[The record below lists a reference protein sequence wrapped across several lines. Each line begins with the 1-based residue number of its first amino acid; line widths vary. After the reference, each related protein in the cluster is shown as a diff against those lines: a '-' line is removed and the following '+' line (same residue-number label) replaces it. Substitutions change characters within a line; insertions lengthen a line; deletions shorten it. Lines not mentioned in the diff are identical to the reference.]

1 MNLQND
7 KPISRCLASLLDD
20 MDPLSS
26 NYGSSS
32 MHPSTGATAKKPLKD
47 PHAFLGE
54 NSALVNLDNL
64 IKPIAPQTQSGLAP
78 AYNPFA
84 DNVMPPKTN
93 LFQQQQPAVSNQCIL
108 LDKWLVHYVICCQV
122 PSINQLKQQP
132 PFAVNMNQDPW
143 APASSGVSAASQVS
157 VCACVSLCAVGV

>member
-1 MNLQND
+1 MNLQNIN
-7 KPISRCLASLLDD
+7 PISCCIASLLDD

-47 PHAFLGE
+47 PHSFLGE

-93 LFQQQQPAVSNQCIL
+93 LFQQQQPAVSTQ
-108 LDKWLVHYVICCQV
+108 
-122 PSINQLKQQP
+122 
-132 PFAVNMNQDPW
+132 
-143 APASSGVSAASQVS
+143 
-157 VCACVSLCAVGV
+157 